1 MFKTPFRKILTRKYR
16 FCNGKNTQKLVFPK
30 RKRDQLDCSISDDEN
45 SMIPSNKKRKLR
57 DSQNI
62 TKKNNH
68 SCKTEKENTMVKPKV
83 NLSN

>member
-30 RKRDQLDCSISDDEN
+30 RKRDQLNCSISDDEN

-62 TKKNNH
+62 TKK
-68 SCKTEKENTMVKPKV
+68 STARAKLKKKTQWL
-83 NLSN
+83 NLK

>member
-30 RKRDQLDCSISDDEN
+30 RKRDQLNCSISDDEN
-45 SMIPSNKKRKLR
+45 SIIPPNKKRKLR

-62 TKKNNH
+62 TKK
-68 SCKTEKENTMVKPKV
+68 STARGKLKKKTQWL
-83 NLSN
+83 NLK

>member
-30 RKRDQLDCSISDDEN
+30 RKRDQLNCSISDDEN
-45 SMIPSNKKRKLR
+45 SITPPNKKRKLR

-62 TKKNNH
+62 TKK
-68 SCKTEKENTMVKPKV
+68 STARGKLKKKTQWL
-83 NLSN
+83 NLK